1 MNKNIYISKEYSM
14 NLETLIIIGL
24 VLIVIG
30 LMTTHNVNQSNYELN
45 NQSNDV
51 NINMNIN
58 TNTNKNVVG
67 IDPDKSI
74 STLFWGLFQN
84 PNIFSD
90 GWTFSEVSPN
100 VYFKSTT
107 LLNNRNHDPKF

>member
-1 MNKNIYISKEYSM
+1 M

-24 VLIVIG
+24 VLIIVG
-30 LMTTHNVNQSNYELN
+30 LIASTSHTFSQKLSNYDYN
-45 NQSNDV
+45 KSTSVIPYDKK
-51 NINMNIN
+51 ING
-58 TNTNKNVVG
+58 T
-67 IDPDKSI
+67 DPDKST

-107 LLNNRNHDPKF
+107 LLNNKNHDPKL

>member
-1 MNKNIYISKEYSM
+1 M
-14 NLETLIIIGL
+14 NLETLLIIGL
-24 VLIVIG
+24 IIIIVG
-30 LMTTHNVNQSNYELN
+30 LLQSHDDNIIERKSINSIATNNVQPSG
-45 NQSNDV
+45 SS
-51 NINMNIN
+51 
-58 TNTNKNVVG
+58 
-67 IDPDKSI
+67 PDKSL

-107 LLNNRNHDPKF
+107 LLNNRNNVRKF